1 MDHWDLIAAER
12 RWLADLLDTL
22 TPEQW
27 ATPSLCGAW
36 SVKEVAVHLT
46 SGPSTSVVTLLK
58 AMAIGR
64 GSFDRANRLLVD
76 WRANAE
82 PEQVAEWLREY
93 AEHRFTRPRWTGTR
107 PSPTCASTP
116 RTSSGYPRAGR
127 RRTLEPWRDVLVS
140 LVSKAAARGSSERP
154 SRPGL
159 DRDRPGLVLVVITAP
174 ARRWP
179 APPRWRWSCA
189 TGRRCSTGSTATAC
203 LPCRSGWESLMP
215 RHG

>member
-93 AEHRFTRPRWTGTR
+93 AEHRFTP
-107 PSPTCASTP
+107 PTMDWHAPFTDLRVHTQDIVVP
-116 RTSSGYPRAGR
+116 LGLDAGVP
-127 RRTLEPWRDVLVS
+127 LEPWRDVLGF
-140 LVSKAAARGSSERP
+140 LVSKAAARGFVPKGRP
-154 SRPGL
+154 DLAWTATDLDWSHGTGPSVAGPAAAVAMVLCGRPALL
-159 DRDRPGLVLVVITAP
+159 DRLDGDGLPALREWLGAPG
-174 ARRWP
+174 
-179 APPRWRWSCA
+179 S
-189 TGRRCSTGSTATAC
+189 
-203 LPCRSGWESLMP
+203 
-215 RHG
+215 